1 MTDKLSIS
9 KAPNAVQLGTG
20 SMNTVENGFSGSPT
34 DDKEIKKA
42 SSKPRPSLKYQ
53 HVAAVHS
60 KSRKSCLS
68 LESDIS
74 PSFVGFRNLVIL
86 VLSELNL
93 QVQA

>member
-20 SMNTVENGFSGSPT
+20 SMNTVENGFSGSQT

-42 SSKPRPSLKYQ
+42 SSKPRPSLKYL

-60 KSRKSCLS
+60 KSRESCLS
-68 LESDIS
+68 PESGIS
-74 PSFVGFRNLVIL
+74 PSFLGFQNLVIL
-86 VLSELNL
+86 VFSELN
-93 QVQA
+93 